1 LDLRLALPGSVVARR
16 AWQISIL
23 TIVLAT
29 RGMGQTPDPSA
40 AQTALDRG
48 DYQRAEELYRALADS
63 GVSSPEVL
71 SNLGITLHL
80 QGKSSEAIKVFGRA
94 LRLKELPGTL
104 ALLGLSYCRL
114 QQFDDAIP
122 ILQRAKRYFADSN
135 VLSVLGPCY
144 LDAGEPLDA
153 VLVYKELVKRAVP
166 PADENLANLARA
178 NFRASKHFLGLLEK
192 VPGNKE
198 YLGAI
203 ETARQNSSPDARG
216 AFAVA
221 LRNAPYLSVDAGVEE
236 LGKLLLKHPTDPA
249 LLYVLGVVCG
259 EQAMQDFRLSQ
270 SRYAGSVGVRRLYAE
285 MLASRGRY
293 EEAIV
298 EYESLIQSS
307 SAPSGVHHD
316 LALLYRRRGDWDK
329 ALLEFELEQRA
340 APDDERAVVGISE
353 CLLRLERYEA
363 LSRHLRPITLTKEP
377 PEWALL
383 DAATAAKELGRVDDA
398 IGYLRQAT
406 LHYPDSPTVHYR
418 LGRLYRLAGRKDLAR
433 QEDAIFSRLKDYQKN
448 IPKEPEGR

>member
-1 LDLRLALPGSVVARR
+1 
-16 AWQISIL
+16 
-23 TIVLAT
+23 
-29 RGMGQTPDPSA
+29 
-40 AQTALDRG
+40 
-48 DYQRAEELYRALADS
+48 
-63 GVSSPEVL
+63 
-71 SNLGITLHL
+71 
-80 QGKSSEAIKVFGRA
+80 
-94 LRLKELPGTL
+94 
-104 ALLGLSYCRL
+104 
-114 QQFDDAIP
+114 
-122 ILQRAKRYFADSN
+122 
-135 VLSVLGPCY
+135 
-144 LDAGEPLDA
+144 
-153 VLVYKELVKRAVP
+153 
-166 PADENLANLARA
+166 
-178 NFRASKHFLGLLEK
+178 
-192 VPGNKE
+192 
-198 YLGAI
+198 
-203 ETARQNSSPDARG
+203 
-216 AFAVA
+216 
-221 LRNAPYLSVDAGVEE
+221 
-236 LGKLLLKHPTDPA
+236 
-249 LLYVLGVVCG
+249 
-259 EQAMQDFRLSQ
+259 
-270 SRYAGSVGVRRLYAE
+270 